1 MSLDISTKT
10 KRITRLINTSFKEAS
25 TQDLELILAIENRA
39 YTFPWTKQK
48 LTDSFNNSN
57 ISIQLILVN
66 EKITG
71 YLITLH
77 SIDFIDI
84 LNICIDPKFQQQGL
98 GRRLLDDLL
107 KRIQKTEVKSVFLE
121 VRFSNV
127 SAIDFYKNYGFELLD
142 TRKKYYSN
150 LEDAKILRLQII

>member
-10 KRITRLINTSFKEAS
+10 KRIIRLINTSFKEAK

-39 YTFPWTKQK
+39 YTFPWTRQK
-48 LTDSFNNSN
+48 LIDSFNNPN
-57 ISIQLILVN
+57 ISIRLILVN

-71 YLITLH
+71 YLITLY

-84 LNICIDPKFQQQGL
+84 LNICIDPKFQKQGL
-98 GRRLLDDLL
+98 GRQLLDDFL
-107 KRIQKTEVKSVFLE
+107 KRIQKTEVKLVFLE
-121 VRFSNV
+121 VRVSNV